1 MSKVFKAILILLI
14 IILLVIIA
22 GVGMYLLWQKDF
34 ESKIS
39 TMTCSINETESIS
52 LDDKFKD
59 FVLSSDKTT
68 FVELSPL
75 ETVSLLKNIN
85 IVDGGNIQNICVN
98 PSNGEWD
105 LYIKMSFQG
114 LQMPWFRLD
123 LAKDDMETA
132 QLYVKDIYIG
142 KWKVPE
148 NIVENIKTKINKG
161 ISDALT
167 LANENNF
174 LGRKLENIELLEDKV
189 VVKGSSDD

>member
-1 MSKVFKAILILLI
+1 
-14 IILLVIIA
+14 
-22 GVGMYLLWQKDF
+22 
-34 ESKIS
+34 
-39 TMTCSINETESIS
+39 
-52 LDDKFKD
+52 
-59 FVLSSDKTT
+59 
-68 FVELSPL
+68 
-75 ETVSLLKNIN
+75 LKNIN